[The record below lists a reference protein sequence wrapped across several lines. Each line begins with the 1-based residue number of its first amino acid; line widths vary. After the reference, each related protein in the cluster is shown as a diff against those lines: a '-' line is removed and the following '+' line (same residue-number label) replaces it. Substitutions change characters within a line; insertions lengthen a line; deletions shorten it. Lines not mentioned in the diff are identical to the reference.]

1 MKQFHIRV
9 HCILPLRNMER
20 RIHINT
26 FLILKHDCS
35 WKRSEPRGHGT
46 TNKQSWKIL
55 LSHIKSARTVLWREK
70 KNTGRHKILSL
81 SYLVVTL
88 QAQEH
93 SLRCDKQK
101 SISITYLMR
110 YSLSQ
115 MPDRW
120 CLRESNTCSFAASI
134 VKFSYLWGFA
144 RNWTIFLLLR
154 N

>member
-20 RIHINT
+20 KIHINT

-46 TNKQSWKIL
+46 TNKQKLENTTQPHKICTNSSL
-55 LSHIKSARTVLWREK
+55 KGK
-70 KNTGRHKILSL
+70 KTTGRHKILSL

-88 QAQEH
+88 QTQEH

-120 CLRESNTCSFAASI
+120 CLRESNTCSFAASLI
-134 VKFSYLWGFA
+134 KFSYLWGFA
-144 RNWTIFLLLR
+144 RNWIIFLLLR